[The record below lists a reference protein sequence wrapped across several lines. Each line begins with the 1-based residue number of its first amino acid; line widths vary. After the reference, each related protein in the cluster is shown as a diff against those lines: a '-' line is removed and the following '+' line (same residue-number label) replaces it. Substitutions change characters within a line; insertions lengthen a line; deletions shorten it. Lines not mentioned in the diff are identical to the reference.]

1 MNNSDQSQDLM
12 FLFDEEKSLRSV
24 LSKVFILEFPNRKRA
39 KKVLL
44 AFRLAFFKCKYSNVL
59 MN

>member
-39 KKVLL
+39 KKILL
-44 AFRLAFFKCKYSNVL
+44 AFRLAFF
-59 MN
+59 

>member
-39 KKVLL
+39 KKNSSSVSTC
-44 AFRLAFFKCKYSNVL
+44 FF
-59 MN
+59 